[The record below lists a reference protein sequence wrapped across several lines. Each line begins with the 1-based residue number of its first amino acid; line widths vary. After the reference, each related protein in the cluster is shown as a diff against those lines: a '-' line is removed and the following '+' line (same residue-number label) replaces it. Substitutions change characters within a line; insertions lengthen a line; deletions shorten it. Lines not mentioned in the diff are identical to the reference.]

1 LIAVISQKSLRIQ
14 GHIKALHDD
23 QLTFILGEALQRNI
37 NIMLPVLRC
46 QAVIDDAI
54 SLGNSSCSFDLN
66 FRVLLRYIY

>member
-1 LIAVISQKSLRIQ
+1 
-14 GHIKALHDD
+14 
-23 QLTFILGEALQRNI
+23 LQRNI